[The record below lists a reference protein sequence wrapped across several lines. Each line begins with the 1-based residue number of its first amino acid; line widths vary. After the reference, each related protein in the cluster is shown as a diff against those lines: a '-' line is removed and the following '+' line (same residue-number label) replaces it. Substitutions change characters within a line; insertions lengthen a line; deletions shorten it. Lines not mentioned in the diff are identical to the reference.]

1 MSLYRITD
9 IDELHRHLQAA
20 VQLEHATI
28 PPYLTALYS
37 IRPGTNAD
45 AYHVLRVVAIEEMLH
60 LTLAANMLN
69 AVGGLPDLTQPGFV
83 PDYPAYLPNGET
95 DFQADLRPFSHEAM
109 DMFLKIERPAR
120 PPQTAAEVQDE
131 PNAPAA
137 ASTDGA
143 HRGHGHRRAAR
154 TVHRSRRHRSL
165 RAAHVHD
172 GSEEHFYSIGEFYK
186 AIEDGLVLLYEQ
198 HGDALFSGDPRRQVT
213 SDYYYSG
220 GGELFPVT
228 NLASAKR
235 AIRLISEQGEGIGG
249 AIFDY
254 EDEISHYYRFK
265 QLIEGGYYRED
276 DTPGNP
282 SGGTINVDWDAIYP
296 IKPNAKLSD
305 YLKGSDVYQAAEAFN
320 RRYASFLKMLTQAFR
335 GQPEL
340 LLEAVGEMFVLK
352 ELAYR
357 LMRQPIDG
365 PGTPHAAPT
374 FEMPAEMP
382 A

>member
-1 MSLYRITD
+1 MSLYRITE

-37 IRPGTNAD
+37 IRPGTNID
-45 AYHVLRVVAIEEMLH
+45 VYHMLRVVAVEEMLH

-69 AVGGLPDLTQPGFV
+69 AIGGSPDLTTPGFV
-83 PDYPAYLPNGET
+83 PDYPAFLPNGET
-95 DFQADLRPFSHEAM
+95 DFQADLRPFSREAM
-109 DMFLKIERPAR
+109 DTFLQIERPAL
-120 PPQTAAEVQDE
+120 PLEMASSSGGEPKTLSAAPDD
-131 PNAPAA
+131 
-137 ASTDGA
+137 SA
-143 HRGHGHRRAAR
+143 HHAHHGNSRRRASH
-154 TVHRSRRHRSL
+154 TVHRPRRHRSV
-165 RAAHVHD
+165 RAAHVRD
-172 GSEEHFYSIGEFYK
+172 NSEEHFYSIGEFYK
-186 AIEDGLVLLYEQ
+186 AVDEGLTLLHEQ

-228 NLASAKR
+228 DIESAKQ

-249 AIFDY
+249 GIFDY
-254 EDEISHYYRFK
+254 ESEISHYRRFE
-265 QLIEGGYYRED
+265 QLIQGRYYRED
-276 DTPGNP
+276 DEPGNP
-282 SGGTINVDWDAIYP
+282 SGSGIAVDWDAIYP

-305 YLKGSDVYQAAEAFN
+305 YPKGSDVYQAATAFN
-320 RRYASFLKMLTQAFR
+320 SRYAGFLQMLTRAFN

-340 LLEAVGEMFVLK
+340 LLEAVGEMFILK

-357 LMRQPIDG
+357 LTRQPIDG

-374 FEMPAEMP
+374 FEMPA
-382 A
+382 